1 MSRHAI
7 PYITG
12 DDQTLSPP
20 HTPFLPFTLL
30 PPRITQP
37 TTQPT
42 NPNQNATKPLPFNYP
57 IYLPSIAPQKCHPY
71 PPRPADSLQ
80 SKPRARSQE
89 PRAERNKNR
98 HLSHLFI
105 YPSIYPCICHGVLS
119 TYLSTYTYKYTYIYL
134 SIHIA
139 RFNSLHFTSL
149 HFNSIQSNPLQP
161 TSLQPNPTQSTPLPS
176 TLPYTTLQ
184 STHHTTP
191 LFPPRFPPIS
201 QSPNPP
207 ACIPGAG
214 GDEIGI
220 SFSLLLEWS
229 EGVGWMDGMEWKGR
243 GLRGGGFN

>member
-12 DDQTLSPP
+12 DDQTLSPL

-134 SIHIA
+134 SIYTYSPIQ
-139 RFNSLHFTSL
+139 FTSLHFTSL
-149 HFNSIQSNPLQP
+149 QLNPIQP
-161 TSLQPNPTQSTPLPS
+161 TSTHFTSTQPNPIHSPTQYPTLHYPTIHTPHHPS
-176 TLPYTTLQ
+176 FFPQ
-184 STHHTTP
+184 SC
-191 LFPPRFPPIS
+191 
-201 QSPNPP
+201 NPP
-207 ACIPGAG
+207 ACIPGA
-214 GDEIGI
+214 
-220 SFSLLLEWS
+220 EW
-229 EGVGWMDGMEWKGR
+229 R
-243 GLRGGGFN
+243 

>member
-12 DDQTLSPP
+12 DDQTLSPL

-134 SIHIA
+134 SINIA

-184 STHHTTP
+184 YTHHTTP
-191 LFPPRFPPIS
+191 PF
-201 QSPNPP
+201 SPNLAIPQLVFP
-207 ACIPGAG
+207 APS

-220 SFSLLLEWS
+220 SFSLLFSWSGVEWS
-229 EGVGWMDGMEWKGR
+229 GVGWIDGMDGWMDGMDGR
-243 GLRGGGFN
+243 

>member
-57 IYLPSIAPQKCHPY
+57 IYLPSIAPPKCHPY

-89 PRAERNKNR
+89 PRAERKTD
-98 HLSHLFI
+98 I
-105 YPSIYPCICHGVLS
+105 YL
-119 TYLSTYTYKYTYIYL
+119 IYL
-134 SIHIA
+134 SIHLPRCAIY
-139 RFNSLHFTSL
+139 LHIHAYTYKYI
-149 HFNSIQSNPLQP
+149 HIYTYNPIQSNPLQP
-161 TSLQPNPTQSTPLPS
+161 TSLQPNPIQPNPLPYP
-176 TLPYTTLQ
+176 TLPPHPSLSPPGFPQ
-184 STHHTTP
+184 S
-191 LFPPRFPPIS
+191 R
-201 QSPNPP
+201 NPP
-207 ACIPGAG
+207 ACK
-214 GDEIGI
+214 
-220 SFSLLLEWS
+220 F
-229 EGVGWMDGMEWKGR
+229 R
-243 GLRGGGFN
+243 R